1 MHAHTVC
8 LRCHQKCHLT
18 VEVVDGKIVGM
29 GEASPDNRK
38 APCVEVCPIDMDV
51 PGYLFAASQGKF
63 AEAMAIRRDTNP
75 FPLSCGRVCPHPC
88 EDECIRGIIDEPIA
102 IQGVKRMIADH
113 ALGKE
118 DRPVRCE
125 RTRKETIGIIGA
137 GPAGLTAAHDLCKA
151 GYGAVVYEAGPEA
164 GGVLSRIIPDFKLSR
179 QMVQAD
185 IDYIQALGVEIKT
198 DTPVG
203 EDGPVTIDKLLN
215 THDAVLIATGCWQP
229 LSVAI
234 PGMDLEGRLTWALQ
248 ESPESHVAM
257 HTDSVINVSE
267 IA

>member
-1 MHAHTVC
+1 
-8 LRCHQKCHLT
+8 
-18 VEVVDGKIVGM
+18 M

-203 EDGPVTIDKLLN
+203 EDGPVTTDKLLN